1 MDEVNDKDWKNLY
14 EFALSLAVK
23 AHAGQTYGTGKHAE
37 PYINHPIRVSFR
49 CKTKYAKI
57 AAILHDV
64 IEDTTY
70 LTLSDL
76 KKLKFP
82 SNIIEAVDCLTHREE
97 DDYFVY
103 IDKIKLNSMARTV
116 KVADL
121 LENISHLDNLKS
133 ERRERLK
140 TKYNRAIKE
149 LDISYKYW
157 YSSTND

>member
-1 MDEVNDKDWKNLY
+1 MKMEEVNDKDWKNLY

-23 AHAGQTYGTGKHAE
+23 AHAGQTYGNGDHAE

-70 LTLSDL
+70 LTLSKL
-76 KKLKFP
+76 KKFGFP
-82 SNIIEAVDCLTHREE
+82 SNIIEAVDYLTHREE

-103 IDKIKLNSMARTV
+103 IDKIKGNSKREEDSS
-116 KVADL
+116 KDL
-121 LENISHLDNLKS
+121 G
-133 ERRERLK
+133 
-140 TKYNRAIKE
+140 TKMIEGNE
-149 LDISYKYW
+149 
-157 YSSTND
+157 